1 MEQRLQLWNEGKITE
16 LLRDCRA
23 IQKKLKSGKKRTAD
37 DVTRTF
43 SNLIFEGKIG
53 AALKFLDENADDAVL
68 QVTPS
73 VLEKL
78 KRLHPQAAE
87 IQPHTLME
95 GPINQVSPTLFESI
109 TEQEVLKAA
118 NYTQGSG
125 GPSLLDAKQWRRILG
140 SKHFK
145 NEGKELRE
153 TIARFAKKIA
163 TEIVDPS
170 TLEAY
175 VASRLI
181 PLNKS
186 PGEVD
191 PQVRPIG
198 VGEVLRRIVGK
209 TISWA
214 LAEEVQEAGGSL
226 QVSTGL
232 KGGAEAAIHA
242 MKEIFSNES
251 TDGVILVDAEN
262 AFNKLNRQV
271 ALHNMQYLC
280 PPLATILI
288 NTYRK
293 PTRLFIVGGGEIS
306 SMEGTTQGDTLAMQF
321 YGIST
326 RPIIEKLKF
335 AATKVHQV
343 WLADDATGAGTLSDL
358 KKWWDLVTYEGRR
371 YGYHVKPAKSWLI
384 LKDANKL
391 NEAETLFRNS
401 PIKITTSGKRHL
413 GAALGT
419 EEFKTSYIEEKVSDW
434 CEKLKKLVEIAKSQP
449 HAAYAAYI
457 HGEQHKYTYFMR
469 TIPNIAEQ
477 LKPLEEILSN
487 EFIPALFGSNISA
500 NERQLLTF
508 PVKYGGLGLRIW
520 HEQAEEA
527 HSISKHVTAPLQNQI
542 KAQCT
547 DLPTGDE
554 VAKAKSEG
562 ITTMLNTAKN
572 KRSVII
578 DHQNEDVKRNME
590 QLSGS
595 GSSSWLSAL
604 PLKEQGFDLNKS
616 EFQDALNLR
625 YDKPLKNMP
634 SKCACGKTFSVTH
647 AMNCALGGFV
657 IARHDNVRN
666 FEGNLL
672 KQVCNDV
679 QLEPPLQP
687 TTGYSFR
694 SSANTRDDARLDV
707 RAKGFWR
714 QGQNAYFDV
723 RITNADTASQ
733 RGKSIEA
740 ILKTHE
746 QEKKRQYNARVM
758 EIEHSTFTP
767 IVLTTK
773 GVMGKECQVF
783 HKSLAHKLSIK
794 SGNKYEEVTRLIR
807 VKLSFIVLKAALLC
821 IRGSRSLKND
831 SLTTCDDFSYNLTE
845 LRL

>member
-1 MEQRLQLWNEGKITE
+1 MEQRLQLWNEDKITE

-87 IQPHTLME
+87 IQPHTLIE

-391 NEAETLFRNS
+391 NEAETL
-401 PIKITTSGKRHL
+401 P
-413 GAALGT
+413 
-419 EEFKTSYIEEKVSDW
+419 
-434 CEKLKKLVEIAKSQP
+434 
-449 HAAYAAYI
+449 
-457 HGEQHKYTYFMR
+457 
-469 TIPNIAEQ
+469 
-477 LKPLEEILSN
+477 
-487 EFIPALFGSNISA
+487 
-500 NERQLLTF
+500 
-508 PVKYGGLGLRIW
+508 
-520 HEQAEEA
+520 
-527 HSISKHVTAPLQNQI
+527 
-542 KAQCT
+542 
-547 DLPTGDE
+547 
-554 VAKAKSEG
+554 
-562 ITTMLNTAKN
+562 
-572 KRSVII
+572 
-578 DHQNEDVKRNME
+578 
-590 QLSGS
+590 QLS
-595 GSSSWLSAL
+595 
-604 PLKEQGFDLNKS
+604 D
-616 EFQDALNLR
+616 
-625 YDKPLKNMP
+625 
-634 SKCACGKTFSVTH
+634 
-647 AMNCALGGFV
+647 
-657 IARHDNVRN
+657 
-666 FEGNLL
+666 
-672 KQVCNDV
+672 
-679 QLEPPLQP
+679 
-687 TTGYSFR
+687 
-694 SSANTRDDARLDV
+694 
-707 RAKGFWR
+707 
-714 QGQNAYFDV
+714 QNHHV
-723 RITNADTASQ
+723 
-733 RGKSIEA
+733 G
-740 ILKTHE
+740 
-746 QEKKRQYNARVM
+746 
-758 EIEHSTFTP
+758 
-767 IVLTTK
+767 
-773 GVMGKECQVF
+773 
-783 HKSLAHKLSIK
+783 
-794 SGNKYEEVTRLIR
+794 
-807 VKLSFIVLKAALLC
+807 
-821 IRGSRSLKND
+821 
-831 SLTTCDDFSYNLTE
+831 
-845 LRL
+845 